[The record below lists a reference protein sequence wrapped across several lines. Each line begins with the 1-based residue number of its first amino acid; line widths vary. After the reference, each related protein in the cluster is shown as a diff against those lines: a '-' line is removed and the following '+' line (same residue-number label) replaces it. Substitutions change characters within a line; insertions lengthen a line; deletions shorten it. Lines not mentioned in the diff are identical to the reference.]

1 LFARRRRFDNCQA
14 YPIPYR
20 HTAAR
25 AMFAT
30 TAAACPAQ
38 YPLRRAPSS
47 CRRGRRADSR
57 ARRGVALSASPEPR
71 VLAHPMSFPPEM
83 RTAVEAVQLAS
94 RLCMA
99 TQDILVGDDRAAKSD
114 DSPVTVADFAAQAL
128 VGLWLER
135 SHPDIKLVAE
145 ENADALRVAEG
156 ASLSS
161 RVTSLVNETLASAME
176 DGFIESGSIEIPV
189 TDTFVWDAID
199 RGAGSPSGDG
209 AFWILDPIDGTK
221 GFIAGRQYAVAL
233 GLMVNGSVCG
243 GVLGCPNMPQD
254 VIPEDATFIPPQ
266 RPGTV
271 FAAYE
276 GNGCVAFPTDERDA
290 LLRSD
295 ANVTPIRA
303 DSFASPQTA
312 RYMESWGDSV
322 VANGDK
328 TSVIAKAL
336 GITRTAVRVDSMA
349 KYGALARGDA
359 HLYLRFPPKEYREK
373 VWDHAAGVA
382 VVSAAGGVITDGEG
396 NVLDFTKGRFLDQKG
411 GIVASAN
418 PSLHAALL
426 EALAK
431 IDE

>member
-1 LFARRRRFDNCQA
+1 
-14 YPIPYR
+14 
-20 HTAAR
+20 
-25 AMFAT
+25 MFAT
-30 TAAACPAQ
+30 TAAACPEQ

-57 ARRGVALSASPEPR
+57 ARRGIALSASPEPLEAR
-71 VLAHPMSFPPEM
+71 PMSFPPEM

-99 TQDILVGDDRAAKSD
+99 TQDILVRDDRAAKSD

-135 SHPDIKLVAE
+135 SHPDINLVAE
-145 ENADALRVAEG
+145 ETADALRAPEG

-161 RVTSLVNETLASAME
+161 RVTRLVNETLALAME
-176 DGFIESGSIEIPV
+176 DGFIEKGSIGVPV
-189 TDTFVWDAID
+189 TDAFVWDAID
-199 RGAGSPSGDG
+199 RGGGSPSRDG

-233 GLMVNGSVCG
+233 GLMVNGSVIG
-243 GVLGCPNMPQD
+243 GVLGCPNMPAD

-276 GNGCVAFPTDERDA
+276 GCGCVAFPADARDA
-290 LLRSD
+290 LAFGSD
-295 ANVTPIRA
+295 AKINVVRA
-303 DSFASPQTA
+303 DALASPRTA

-328 TSVIAKAL
+328 TAFVAEAL

-359 HLYLRFPPKEYREK
+359 DLYLRFPPKKYREK

-382 VVSAAGGVITDGEG
+382 VVRAAGGVITDGEG
-396 NVLDFTKGRFLDQKG
+396 NALDFTKGRFLDQKG

>member
-1 LFARRRRFDNCQA
+1 
-14 YPIPYR
+14 
-20 HTAAR
+20 
-25 AMFAT
+25 M
-30 TAAACPAQ
+30 
-38 YPLRRAPSS
+38 
-47 CRRGRRADSR
+47 
-57 ARRGVALSASPEPR
+57 
-71 VLAHPMSFPPEM
+71 AHPMSFPPEM

-99 TQDILVGDDRAAKSD
+99 TQDILVGDDRTAKSD

-176 DGFIESGSIEIPV
+176 DGFIESGSITIPV

-233 GLMVNGSVCG
+233 GLMVNGSVRG

-276 GNGCVAFPTDERDA
+276 GNGCVAFPADAKDA
-290 LLRSD
+290 LRSEK
-295 ANVTPIRA
+295 NITPIRA

-328 TSVIAKAL
+328 TALLAKAL

-359 HLYLRFPPKEYREK
+359 DLYLRFPPKKYREK

-382 VVSAAGGVITDGEG
+382 VVEAAGGVITDGEG
-396 NVLDFTKGRFLDQKG
+396 NDLDFTKGRFLDQKG

>member
-1 LFARRRRFDNCQA
+1 
-14 YPIPYR
+14 
-20 HTAAR
+20 
-25 AMFAT
+25 
-30 TAAACPAQ
+30 
-38 YPLRRAPSS
+38 
-47 CRRGRRADSR
+47 
-57 ARRGVALSASPEPR
+57 
-71 VLAHPMSFPPEM
+71 
-83 RTAVEAVQLAS
+83 
-94 RLCMA
+94 
-99 TQDILVGDDRAAKSD
+99 
-114 DSPVTVADFAAQAL
+114 
-128 VGLWLER
+128 
-135 SHPDIKLVAE
+135 
-145 ENADALRVAEG
+145 
-156 ASLSS
+156 
-161 RVTSLVNETLASAME
+161 
-176 DGFIESGSIEIPV
+176 
-189 TDTFVWDAID
+189 
-199 RGAGSPSGDG
+199 
-209 AFWILDPIDGTK
+209 
-221 GFIAGRQYAVAL
+221 
-233 GLMVNGSVCG
+233 MVNGSVRG

-276 GNGCVAFPTDERDA
+276 GNGCVAFPADAKDA
-290 LLRSD
+290 LRSEK
-295 ANVTPIRA
+295 NITPIRA

-328 TSVIAKAL
+328 TALLAKAL

-359 HLYLRFPPKEYREK
+359 DLYLRFPPKKYREK

-382 VVSAAGGVITDGEG
+382 VVEAAGGVITDGEG
-396 NVLDFTKGRFLDQKG
+396 NDLDFTKGRFLDQKG